1 MTRDV
6 SLLAYL
12 PPFMQDFTEIAATL
26 NAEDPQFVI
35 VWDSA
40 DRVLKN
46 QFIATADEY
55 GISRFEKILK
65 ILPSKE
71 DTLESRRSRVQ
82 NRWFNNMPYT
92 LRTLVYRLTTLCA
105 DHGFTL
111 TKYFTDAY
119 TLEIHT
125 DLELFGQ
132 VEELER
138 IIESM
143 IPCNLVVKST
153 NYIILNAAGSVSL
166 SGTIVQNQN
175 FVVSTELNTQQSV
188 KTRMVCTSVISEH
201 KTINI

>member
-12 PPFMQDFTEIAATL
+12 PPFMQGFTEIAATL
-26 NAEDPQFVI
+26 NAEDPEFVI

-82 NRWFNNMPYT
+82 NRWFNDMPCT
-92 LRTLVYRLTTLCA
+92 LRTLVYRLMVLCKNQN
-105 DHGFTL
+105 FTL
-111 TKYFTDAY
+111 TKRFTDDY
-119 TLEIHT
+119 VLEIST
-125 DLELFGQ
+125 NLTAFGQ
-132 VEELER
+132 VEELEKM
-138 IIESM
+138 IDSV
-143 IPCNLVVKST
+143 IPCNIVVKQS
-153 NYIILNAAGSVSL
+153 NSIPIQAEGVVNVIGM
-166 SGTIVQNQN
+166 IVE
-175 FVVSTELNTQQSV
+175 SKHIEITTEN
-188 KTRMVCTSVISEH
+188 M
-201 KTINI
+201 N

>member
-26 NAEDPQFVI
+26 NAEDPEFVV

-82 NRWFNNMPYT
+82 NRWFNDIPCTM
-92 LRTLVYRLTTLCA
+92 RTLIQRLTTLCA

-125 DLELFGQ
+125 NLEIFGQ

-138 IIESM
+138 IIGSV

-153 NYIILNAAGSVSL
+153 NYIILNATGPVSL
-166 SGTIVQNQN
+166 GGTIVQNQN
-175 FVVSTELNTQQSV
+175 FVVNTELNTQQSV
-188 KTRMVCTSVISEH
+188 KTRMVYTSVISEH

>member
-26 NAEDPQFVI
+26 NAEDPEFVI

-82 NRWFNNMPYT
+82 NRWFNDMPCT

-132 VEELER
+132 VEEFER
-138 IIESM
+138 IIGSV

-153 NYIILNAAGSVSL
+153 NYIILNAAGPVSL
-166 SGTIVQNQN
+166 GGTIVQNQN
-175 FVVSTELNTQQSV
+175 FVVNTELNTQQSV
-188 KTRMVCTSVISEH
+188 KTRMVYTSVISEH

>member
-26 NAEDPQFVI
+26 NAEDPEFVV

-82 NRWFNNMPYT
+82 NRWFNDIPYT
-92 LRTLVYRLTTLCA
+92 MRTLIQWLTTLCA

-125 DLELFGQ
+125 NLEIFGQ

-138 IIESM
+138 IIGSV

-153 NYIILNAAGSVSL
+153 NYIILNATGPVSL
-166 SGTIVQNQN
+166 GGTIVQNQN
-175 FVVSTELNTQQSV
+175 FVVNTELNTQRSV
-188 KTRMVCTSVISEH
+188 ETRMVYTSVISEH

>member
-26 NAEDPQFVI
+26 NAEDPEFVI
-35 VWDSA
+35 MWDSA

-82 NRWFNNMPYT
+82 NRWFNDMPYT
-92 LRTLVYRLTTLCA
+92 MRTLIQRLITLCA

-125 DLELFGQ
+125 DLERNVTFIFSD
-132 VEELER
+132 R
-138 IIESM
+138 WK
-143 IPCNLVVKST
+143 N
-153 NYIILNAAGSVSL
+153 LNA
-166 SGTIVQNQN
+166 
-175 FVVSTELNTQQSV
+175 
-188 KTRMVCTSVISEH
+188 
-201 KTINI
+201 

>member
-12 PPFMQDFTEIAATL
+12 PPFMQNFTEIAATL
-26 NAEDPQFVI
+26 NAEDPEFVI

-55 GISRFEKILK
+55 GISRFEKILE

-82 NRWFNNMPYT
+82 NRWFNDMPCT

-119 TLEIHT
+119 TLEIYT

-138 IIESM
+138 IIGSV

-153 NYIILNAAGSVSL
+153 NYIILNAAGAVSL
-166 SGTIVQNQN
+166 GGTIVQNQN

>member
-12 PPFMQDFTEIAATL
+12 PPFMQNFTEIAATL
-26 NAEDPQFVI
+26 NAEDPEFVI

-65 ILPSKE
+65 IFPSKE

-82 NRWFNNMPYT
+82 NRWFNDMPCT
-92 LRTLVYRLTTLCA
+92 LRTLGYRLTTLCA

-119 TLEIHT
+119 TLEIYT

-138 IIESM
+138 IIGSV

-153 NYIILNAAGSVSL
+153 NYIILNAAGAVSL
-166 SGTIVQNQN
+166 GGTIVQNQN

>member
-26 NAEDPQFVI
+26 NAEDPEFVI

-40 DRVLKN
+40 DKVLKN

-65 ILPSKE
+65 IFPSKE

-82 NRWFNNMPYT
+82 NRWFNDMPCT

-119 TLEIHT
+119 TLEIYT

-138 IIESM
+138 IIGSV

-153 NYIILNAAGSVSL
+153 NYIILNAAGAVSL
-166 SGTIVQNQN
+166 GGTIVQNQN

>member
-12 PPFMQDFTEIAATL
+12 PPFMQNFTEIAATL
-26 NAEDPQFVI
+26 NAEDPEFVI

-65 ILPSKE
+65 IFPSKE

-82 NRWFNNMPYT
+82 NRWFNDMPCT
-92 LRTLVYRLTTLCA
+92 LRTLVYRLITLCA

-119 TLEIHT
+119 TLEIYT

-138 IIESM
+138 IIGSV

-153 NYIILNAAGSVSL
+153 NYIILNAAGAVSL
-166 SGTIVQNQN
+166 GGTIVQNQN

>member
-26 NAEDPQFVI
+26 NAEDPEFVI
-35 VWDSA
+35 MWDSA

-82 NRWFNNMPYT
+82 NRWFNDMPYT
-92 LRTLVYRLTTLCA
+92 MRVLISRLTTLCA

-125 DLELFGQ
+125 DLEIFGQ

-138 IIESM
+138 IIEGV
-143 IPCNLVVKST
+143 IPCNLIVKSA
-153 NYIILNAAGSVSL
+153 NHISISAAGFTNI
-166 SGTIVQNQN
+166 SGTVVQNQN
-175 FVVSTELNTQQSV
+175 FVVNTELNTQQSV
-188 KTRMVCTSVISEH
+188 ETRMVYTSVISEH

>member
-12 PPFMQDFTEIAATL
+12 PPFMQNFTEIAATL
-26 NAEDPQFVI
+26 NAEDPEFVI

-65 ILPSKE
+65 IFPSKE

-82 NRWFNNMPYT
+82 NRWFNDMPCT
-92 LRTLVYRLTTLCA
+92 LRTLVYRLTMLCA

-119 TLEIHT
+119 TLEIYT

-138 IIESM
+138 IIGSV

-153 NYIILNAAGSVSL
+153 NYIILNAAGAVSL
-166 SGTIVQNQN
+166 GGTIVQNQN

>member
-26 NAEDPQFVI
+26 NAEDPEFVV

-65 ILPSKE
+65 ILPFKE

-82 NRWFNNMPYT
+82 NRWFNDMPCT

-119 TLEIHT
+119 TLEIYT

-138 IIESM
+138 IIGSV

-153 NYIILNAAGSVSL
+153 NYIILNAAGAVSL
-166 SGTIVQNQN
+166 GGTIVQNQN

>member
-26 NAEDPQFVI
+26 NAEDPEFVI

-65 ILPSKE
+65 ILPFKE

-82 NRWFNNMPYT
+82 NRWFNDMPCT

-132 VEELER
+132 VEEFER
-138 IIESM
+138 IIGSV

-153 NYIILNAAGSVSL
+153 NYIILNAAGPVSL
-166 SGTIVQNQN
+166 GGTIVQNQN
-175 FVVSTELNTQQSV
+175 FVVNTELNT
-188 KTRMVCTSVISEH
+188 
-201 KTINI
+201 

>member
-26 NAEDPQFVI
+26 NAEDPEFVI
-35 VWDSA
+35 MWDSA
-40 DRVLKN
+40 DKVLKN

-82 NRWFNNMPYT
+82 NRWFNDMPCT

-138 IIESM
+138 IIGSA

-153 NYIILNAAGSVSL
+153 NYIILNAAGPVSL
-166 SGTIVQNQN
+166 GGTIAQNQN
-175 FVVSTELNTQQSV
+175 FVVNTELNTQQSV
-188 KTRMVCTSVISEH
+188 KTRMVYTSVISEH

>member
-1 MTRDV
+1 M
-6 SLLAYL
+6 
-12 PPFMQDFTEIAATL
+12 
-26 NAEDPQFVI
+26 
-35 VWDSA
+35 
-40 DRVLKN
+40 
-46 QFIATADEY
+46 
-55 GISRFEKILK
+55 
-65 ILPSKE
+65 
-71 DTLESRRSRVQ
+71 
-82 NRWFNNMPYT
+82 
-92 LRTLVYRLTTLCA
+92 RTLIQRLTTLCA

-125 DLELFGQ
+125 NLEIFGQ

-138 IIESM
+138 IIGSV

-153 NYIILNAAGSVSL
+153 NYIILNAAGAVSL
-166 SGTIVQNQN
+166 GGTIVQNQN

>member
-26 NAEDPQFVI
+26 NAEDPEFVI

-82 NRWFNNMPYT
+82 NRWFNDMPCT

-138 IIESM
+138 IIGSV

-153 NYIILNAAGSVSL
+153 NYIILNAAGPVSL
-166 SGTIVQNQN
+166 GGTIVQNQN
-175 FVVSTELNTQQSV
+175 FVVNTELNTWQSV
-188 KTRMVCTSVISEH
+188 KTRMVYTSVISEH

>member
-26 NAEDPQFVI
+26 NAEDPEFVI

-82 NRWFNNMPYT
+82 NRWFNDMPCT

-132 VEELER
+132 VEEFER
-138 IIESM
+138 IIGSV

-153 NYIILNAAGSVSL
+153 NYIILNAAGPVSL
-166 SGTIVQNQN
+166 GGTIVQNQN
-175 FVVSTELNTQQSV
+175 FVVNTELNTYQSV
-188 KTRMVCTSVISEH
+188 KTRMVYTSVISEH

>member
-12 PPFMQDFTEIAATL
+12 PPFMQNFTEIAATL
-26 NAEDPQFVI
+26 NAEDPEFVI

-65 ILPSKE
+65 IFPSKE

-82 NRWFNNMPYT
+82 NRWFNDMPCT

-105 DHGFTL
+105 GHGFTL

-119 TLEIHT
+119 TLEIYT

-138 IIESM
+138 IIGSV

-153 NYIILNAAGSVSL
+153 NYIILNAAGAVSL
-166 SGTIVQNQN
+166 GGTIVQNQN

>member
-12 PPFMQDFTEIAATL
+12 PPFMQNFTEIAATL
-26 NAEDPQFVI
+26 NAEDPEFVI

-65 ILPSKE
+65 IFPSKE

-82 NRWFNNMPYT
+82 NRWFNDMPCT

-119 TLEIHT
+119 TLEIYT

-138 IIESM
+138 IIGSV

-153 NYIILNAAGSVSL
+153 NYIILNAAGAVSL
-166 SGTIVQNQN
+166 GGTIVQNQN

>member
-26 NAEDPQFVI
+26 NAEDPEFVI

-82 NRWFNNMPYT
+82 NRWFNDMPCT

-132 VEELER
+132 VEEFER
-138 IIESM
+138 MIGSV

-153 NYIILNAAGSVSL
+153 NYIILNAAGPVSL
-166 SGTIVQNQN
+166 GGTIVQNQN
-175 FVVSTELNTQQSV
+175 FVVNTELNTQQSV
-188 KTRMVCTSVISEH
+188 KTRMVYTSVISEH

>member
-26 NAEDPQFVI
+26 NAEDPEFVV

-82 NRWFNNMPYT
+82 NRWFNDIPCTM
-92 LRTLVYRLTTLCA
+92 RTLIQRLTTLCA

-125 DLELFGQ
+125 NLEIFGQ

-138 IIESM
+138 IIGSM

-153 NYIILNAAGSVSL
+153 NYIILNATGPVSL
-166 SGTIVQNQN
+166 GGTIVQNQN
-175 FVVSTELNTQQSV
+175 FVVNTELNTQQSV
-188 KTRMVCTSVISEH
+188 KTRMVYTSVISEH

>member
-12 PPFMQDFTEIAATL
+12 PPFMQNFTEIAATL
-26 NAEDPQFVI
+26 NAEDPEFVI
-35 VWDSA
+35 AWDSA

-65 ILPSKE
+65 IFPFKE

-82 NRWFNNMPYT
+82 NRWFNDMPCT

-119 TLEIHT
+119 TLEIYT

-138 IIESM
+138 IIGSV

-153 NYIILNAAGSVSL
+153 NYIILNAAGAVSL
-166 SGTIVQNQN
+166 GGTIVQNQN

>member
-26 NAEDPQFVI
+26 NAEDPEFVI

-82 NRWFNNMPYT
+82 NRWFNDMPCT

-111 TKYFTDAY
+111 TKHFTDAY

-132 VEELER
+132 VEEFER
-138 IIESM
+138 IIGSV

-153 NYIILNAAGSVSL
+153 NYIILNAAGPVSL
-166 SGTIVQNQN
+166 GGTIVQNQN
-175 FVVSTELNTQQSV
+175 FVVNTELNT
-188 KTRMVCTSVISEH
+188 
-201 KTINI
+201 

>member
-26 NAEDPQFVI
+26 NAEDPEFVI

-40 DRVLKN
+40 DKVLKN

-82 NRWFNNMPYT
+82 NRWFNDMPCT

-138 IIESM
+138 IIESA

-153 NYIILNAAGSVSL
+153 NYIILNAAGPVSL
-166 SGTIVQNQN
+166 GGTIAQNQN
-175 FVVSTELNTQQSV
+175 FVVNTELNTQQSV
-188 KTRMVCTSVISEH
+188 KTRMVYTSVISEH

>member
-12 PPFMQDFTEIAATL
+12 PPFMQNFTEIAATL
-26 NAEDPQFVI
+26 NAEDPEFVI

-65 ILPSKE
+65 IFPFKE

-82 NRWFNNMPYT
+82 NRWFNDMPCT

-119 TLEIHT
+119 TLEIYT

-138 IIESM
+138 IIGSV

-153 NYIILNAAGSVSL
+153 NYIILNAAGAVSL
-166 SGTIVQNQN
+166 GGTIVQNQN

>member
-26 NAEDPQFVI
+26 NAEDPEFVI

-82 NRWFNNMPYT
+82 NRWFNDMPCT

-132 VEELER
+132 VEEFER
-138 IIESM
+138 IIGSV

-153 NYIILNAAGSVSL
+153 NYIILNAAGPVSL
-166 SGTIVQNQN
+166 GGTIVQNQN
-175 FVVSTELNTQQSV
+175 FVVNTELNTWQSV
-188 KTRMVCTSVISEH
+188 KTRMVYTSVISEH

>member
-26 NAEDPQFVI
+26 NAEDPEFVI

-82 NRWFNNMPYT
+82 NRWFNDMPCT

-138 IIESM
+138 IIGSV

-166 SGTIVQNQN
+166 GGTIVQNQN
-175 FVVSTELNTQQSV
+175 FVVNTELNTQQSV
-188 KTRMVCTSVISEH
+188 KTRMVYTSVISEH

>member
-26 NAEDPQFVI
+26 NAEDPEFVV

-82 NRWFNNMPYT
+82 NRWFNDMPCT

-119 TLEIHT
+119 TLEIYT

-138 IIESM
+138 IIGSV

-153 NYIILNAAGSVSL
+153 NYIILNAAGAVSL
-166 SGTIVQNQN
+166 GGTIVQNQN